1 MPTTLPFSDLLAQAI
16 SRVGSPVCVG
26 LDPVLESLPAEV
38 RARHPEPLAAIS
50 DFSHGVLREIAPI
63 VPAVKFQSACFER
76 YGSKGFAV
84 LEECAA
90 EAARLGLVIVWDA
103 KRGDISTTAAHY
115 AAAAKNLPAHV
126 VTVNGYLGRSGIQP
140 FLDAGLGVFILV
152 RTSNPDSDAVQA
164 HRLADGRSIA
174 EMMADDV
181 ANFGREHRGSCGLT
195 NIGAVVGATKSGEA
209 KALRAR
215 MPDTIFL
222 IPGYGAQ
229 GGKAED
235 IRDMIRPSA
244 SKGCEGVLVTA
255 SRSVIYAAGT
265 TDWRRS
271 VRDAASSLAAEIAS
285 IIR

>member
-1 MPTTLPFSDLLAQAI
+1 
-16 SRVGSPVCVG
+16 
-26 LDPVLESLPAEV
+26 VLN
-38 RARHPEPLAAIS
+38 
-50 DFSHGVLREIAPI
+50 EIAAI

-76 YGSKGFAV
+76 YGSKGYAV

-90 EAARLGLVIVWDA
+90 EATRLGLIVIWDA
-103 KRGDISTTAAHY
+103 KRGDISTTAVHY
-115 AAAAKNLPAHV
+115 AAAAQRLSAHV
-126 VTVNGYLGRSGIQP
+126 VTVSGYLGRSGIQP
-140 FLDAGLGVFILV
+140 FLDAGLGVFVLV

-164 HRLADGRSIA
+164 HRLADGRSIS

-181 ANFGREHRGSCGLT
+181 ADFGREHRGANGLS

-235 IRDMIRPSA
+235 IRDMLRPNAPQGS
-244 SKGCEGVLVTA
+244 EGVLVTA
-255 SRSVIYAAGT
+255 SRSVIYATGHGN
-265 TDWRRS
+265 WRQS
-271 VRDAASSLAAEIAS
+271 VRDAASRLAAEIRP
-285 IIR
+285 IVR